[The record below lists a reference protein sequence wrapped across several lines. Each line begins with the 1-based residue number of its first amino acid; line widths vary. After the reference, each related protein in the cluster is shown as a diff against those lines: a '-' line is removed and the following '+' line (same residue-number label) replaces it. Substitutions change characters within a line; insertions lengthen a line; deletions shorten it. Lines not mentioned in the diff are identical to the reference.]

1 MTLWTIYVE
10 SIYDKKIIEIQIDS
24 ESTFLELRKKVA
36 DKIPNLRWQ
45 DLILASK
52 KDYDLN
58 YNSKK
63 LSEID
68 SFDIYN
74 ECTLAA
80 VFAVNGGSDNNSLKY
95 KK

>member
-10 SIYDKKIIEIQIDS
+10 SIKDNEIIEIQIDS

-36 DKIPNLRWQ
+36 DKIGVRWQ
-45 DLILASK
+45 DLILVSK

-68 SFDIYN
+68 SYDIYN

-80 VFAVNGGSDNNSLKY
+80 VFDVNGGSDNNSLKY
-95 KK
+95 NK